1 MSEKLFFVNDYGEGC
16 HPKVLER
23 LAATNME
30 HLAGY
35 GSDRYCESAKEKIR
49 KACDCPEADIW
60 FISGGT
66 QTNAIVISA
75 LLQSYQGVVS
85 AVTGHI
91 NGHEAGAVEHL
102 GRKVLP
108 LPQHEGKIDAG
119 DLKEY
124 MRTFYGDA
132 NHEHMVFPGMVYIS
146 HPTEYG
152 TLYTKEEL
160 QEISAVCRE
169 YEMPLFMDGARMGY
183 GLMSYQTDV
192 TLPDIAELCDVF
204 YIGGTKVGALC
215 GEAVVFTRGNMP
227 KHFLAIVKQN
237 GALLAKGRLMGVQ
250 FDTLFT
256 DNLYFDISRH
266 AIDMA
271 EELKKVFRE
280 KGYRFFIDSPTNQQ
294 FIVLENEKM
303 QALSQ
308 FVDFSFWEKLDEDH
322 TVVRF
327 AVSWATKK
335 ENIDKLAT
343 LL

>member
-16 HPKVLER
+16 HPKVLEK
-23 LAATNME
+23 LAETNLQ
-30 HLAGY
+30 HLPGY
-35 GSDRYCESAKEKIR
+35 GSDPYCESAKEKIR

-75 LLQSYQGVVS
+75 LLKSYEGVVS

-108 LPQHEGKIDAG
+108 LPQHDGKICARE
-119 DLKEY
+119 LKGLLKD
-124 MRTFYGDA
+124 FYADA
-132 NHEHMVFPGMVYIS
+132 NHEHMVFPGMVYVS

-160 QEISAVCRE
+160 TAVSEVCRA
-169 YEMPLFMDGARMGY
+169 YDIPLFMDGARMGY

-192 TLPDIAELCDVF
+192 SLSDIARLCDVF

-215 GEAVVFTRGNMP
+215 GEAVVFTKGNMP
-227 KHFLAIVKQN
+227 RHFLAIVKQN

-250 FDTLFT
+250 FDALFT
-256 DNLYFDISRH
+256 DELYFSISRH

-271 EELKKVFRE
+271 EELKKVFRQ

-303 QALSQ
+303 QELGRL
-308 FVDFSFWEKLDEDH
+308 VDFSFWEKLDENH

-327 AVSWATKK
+327 ATSWATSK
-335 ENIDKLAT
+335 EDIDKLAG

>member
-16 HPKVLER
+16 HPKVLEK
-23 LAATNME
+23 LMETNME

-35 GSDRYCESAKEKIR
+35 GSDKYCESAKKKIR
-49 KACDCPEADIW
+49 KTCECPEADIW

-75 LLQSYQGVVS
+75 LLKSYEGVVS

-108 LPQHEGKIDAG
+108 LPQHEGKICACE
-119 DLKEY
+119 LKE
-124 MRTFYGDA
+124 MLRTFYGDA

-160 QEISAVCRE
+160 TAISNVCRE
-169 YEMPLFMDGARMGY
+169 YDIPLFMDGARMGY

-192 TLPDIAELCDVF
+192 TLADIAKLCDVF

-227 KHFLAIVKQN
+227 RHFLAIVKQN

-308 FVDFSFWEKLDEDH
+308 HVDFSFWEKLDDNH

-327 AVSWATKK
+327 AASWATKK
-335 ENIDKLAT
+335 EDIDKLA
-343 LL
+343 LLL

>member
-16 HPKVLER
+16 HPKVLEK
-23 LAATNME
+23 LAETNLQ
-30 HLAGY
+30 HLPGY
-35 GSDRYCESAKEKIR
+35 GSDPYCESAKEKIR
-49 KACDCPEADIW
+49 RACDCPEADIW

-75 LLQSYQGVVS
+75 LLKSYEGVVS

-108 LPQHEGKIDAG
+108 LPQHEGKICARELESL
-119 DLKEY
+119 LKD
-124 MRTFYGDA
+124 FYADA

-160 QEISAVCRE
+160 TAVSEVCQA
-169 YEMPLFMDGARMGY
+169 YDIPLFMDGARMGY

-192 TLPDIAELCDVF
+192 SLSDIARLCDVF

-215 GEAVVFTRGNMP
+215 GEAVVFTKGNMP
-227 KHFLAIVKQN
+227 RHFLAIVKQN

-250 FDTLFT
+250 FDALFT

-271 EELKKVFRE
+271 EELKKVFRQ

-303 QALSQ
+303 QELGRV
-308 FVDFSFWEKLDEDH
+308 VDFSFWEKMDENH

-327 AVSWATKK
+327 ATSWATRK
-335 ENIDKLAT
+335 EDIDKLAG

>member
-16 HPKVLER
+16 HPKVLEK
-23 LAATNME
+23 LAATNLE

-35 GSDRYCESAKEKIR
+35 GSDKYCESAKEKIR

-75 LLQSYQGVVS
+75 LLKSYEGVIS

-119 DLKEY
+119 ELKEY

-152 TLYTKEEL
+152 TLYTKDEL
-160 QEISAVCRE
+160 TSLSNVCRE

-192 TLPDIAELCDVF
+192 TLSDIAKLCDVF

-215 GEAVVFTRGNMP
+215 GEAVVFTKGNMP

-271 EELKKVFRE
+271 QELKKAFAE

-308 FVDFSFWEKLDEDH
+308 FVDFSFWEKLDENH

-327 AVSWATKK
+327 ATSWATKK
-335 ENIDKLAT
+335 EDIDKLAA

>member
-16 HPKVLER
+16 HPKVLEK

-119 DLKEY
+119 ELKEY

-192 TLPDIAELCDVF
+192 TLPDIAKLCDVF

-215 GEAVVFTRGNMP
+215 GEAVVFTKGNMP
-227 KHFLAIVKQN
+227 RHFLAIVKQN

>member
-16 HPKVLER
+16 HPKVLEK
-23 LAATNME
+23 LAETNLE

-35 GSDRYCESAKEKIR
+35 GSDKYCESAKEKIR

-75 LLQSYQGVVS
+75 LLKSYEGVVS

-108 LPQHEGKIDAG
+108 LPQHEGKICACE
-119 DLKEY
+119 LKE
-124 MRTFYGDA
+124 MLRTFYGDA

-160 QEISAVCRE
+160 TAVSNVCRE
-169 YEMPLFMDGARMGY
+169 YDIPLFMDGARMGY
-183 GLMSYQTDV
+183 GLMSHQTDV
-192 TLPDIAELCDVF
+192 TLADIAKLCDVF

-227 KHFLAIVKQN
+227 RHFLAIVKQN

-256 DNLYFDISRH
+256 DDLYFDISRH

-308 FVDFSFWEKLDEDH
+308 HVDFSFWEKLDENH

-327 AVSWATKK
+327 AASWATKK
-335 ENIDKLAT
+335 EDIDKLA
-343 LL
+343 LLL